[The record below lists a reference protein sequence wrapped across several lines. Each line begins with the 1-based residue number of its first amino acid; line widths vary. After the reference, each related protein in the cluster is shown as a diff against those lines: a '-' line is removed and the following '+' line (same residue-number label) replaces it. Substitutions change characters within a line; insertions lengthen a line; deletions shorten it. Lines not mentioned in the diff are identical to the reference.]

1 MYSVLD
7 FTVLIHNIV
16 DIVDSNQKIG
26 IKTYFVIKGFMNF
39 KHRTWK
45 AFAAKPA
52 GRLASWGLPKIPF
65 DRRGVGLFKNIASS
79 GLNFAWPPPP
89 TFLRLDPSIYFN
101 SSSTLWS
108 ETWKICIQFQSGKN
122 YIFVGCKNGFFFSGV
137 SEMALNLFLKCL
149 KIKFCPM
156 KMDFILA

>member
-39 KHRTWK
+39 KHRTWN

-101 SSSTLWS
+101 SSSSTLWS
-108 ETWKICIQFQSGKN
+108 ETWKKRVYNFSPEKN
-122 YIFVGCKNGFFFSGV
+122 YIFCRVQKWIFFFSV
-137 SEMALNLFLKCL
+137 SELWH
-149 KIKFCPM
+149 
-156 KMDFILA
+156 KMYF

>member
-39 KHRTWK
+39 KHRTWN

-101 SSSTLWS
+101 SSSSTTLWS
-108 ETWKICIQFQSGKN
+108 ETWKKRVYNFSPEKN
-122 YIFVGCKNGFFFSGV
+122 YIFCRVQKWIFFFSV
-137 SEMALNLFLKCL
+137 SELWH
-149 KIKFCPM
+149 
-156 KMDFILA
+156 KMYF